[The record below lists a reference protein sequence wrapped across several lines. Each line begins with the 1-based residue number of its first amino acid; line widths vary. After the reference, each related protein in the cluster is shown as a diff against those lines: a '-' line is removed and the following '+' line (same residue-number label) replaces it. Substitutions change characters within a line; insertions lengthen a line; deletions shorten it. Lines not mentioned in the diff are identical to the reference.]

1 MSTNSPP
8 LQRVLLIHNR
18 YRAAGGEERVV
29 EEIAQL
35 LTSRGHA
42 VARLER
48 DSADASS
55 AGAARSLLRG
65 GVDEQEVA
73 DAVRTH
79 AADIVHAHN
88 VHPLLGWRSLAAARS
103 AGART
108 ILHLHNHRLVC
119 AIGITYRDGHPC
131 YECHGRNTSPG
142 LRHRCRGSLPE
153 AFVYA
158 TGLARQQPRL
168 LAFADQVVVVSGAQA
183 ARLEALGV
191 DEAFSVLPNPAARLA
206 STSNADAGRYALAA
220 GRLIEAKGFATAIKA
235 ARTAGVPLW
244 IAGSGPDESRLK
256 ALAAGADV
264 RFLGWLPESELTAV
278 RQAAAAVLVPSRCE
292 EFCPMTV
299 IDALADGVPVLASD
313 HSGLHE
319 LLDRDALVSTNDDG
333 AWGEALGRLW
343 RDPQLRVARGNA
355 GLARARERHGGD
367 VYYAKLIEIYGAA
380 APAG

>member
-1 MSTNSPP
+1 MSTNAPP

-29 EEIAQL
+29 EEIATL
-35 LTSRGHA
+35 LAERGHA

-48 DSADASS
+48 DSADASRP
-55 AGAARSLLRG
+55 GAAHALVRG

-73 DAVRTH
+73 DAVRAH

-88 VHPLLGWRSLAAARS
+88 LHPLLGWRSLAAARS

-119 AIGITYRDGHPC
+119 AVGITYRDGHPC
-131 YECHGRNTSPG
+131 FECHGRDTRPG
-142 LRHRCRGSLPE
+142 VRHRCRGSLSE
-153 AFVYA
+153 ALVYA

-168 LAFADQVVVVSGAQA
+168 LAFADQIAVVSHAQA
-183 ARLEALGV
+183 ARLKALGV
-191 DEAFSVLPNPAARLA
+191 EEPFSVLPNPATRLA
-206 STSNADAGRYALAA
+206 SASHAEAGRYALAS

-235 ARTAGVPLW
+235 AKTTGVPLW

-264 RFLGWLPESELTAV
+264 RFLGWLPESELAAV

-319 LLDRDALVSTNDDG
+319 LLDPDSLVSTNDDG
-333 AWGEALGRLW
+333 AWAAALGRLW
-343 RDPQLRVARGNA
+343 RDLQLRVARGNA
-355 GLARARERHGGD
+355 ALAQARAGHSAD
-367 VYYAKLIEIYGAA
+367 AYYAKLTEIYAA
-380 APAG
+380 AALAV